1 MANRIPEEVLNEIR
15 ANTNIVEV
23 VSTYVSL
30 RKTGRNHVGL
40 CPFHDEKTPSFSV
53 NEDRG
58 FFHCFGCGVGGNVFS
73 FISRIDGL
81 EFPEVARMLAD
92 KAGVRIPQARTDP
105 LAREREIFYKLNKV
119 AQKYFCETLSANV
132 GARARRYMES
142 RKMEP
147 TVAARFDLGFAP
159 ARGNGMLERL
169 RSLGAPMEKALELG
183 LVGQK
188 ESAAKRGETS
198 TGSYFDKFRQR
209 LMFPITDVTGRTVG
223 FGGRYISE
231 DGAEAKE
238 AARIPK
244 YLNSPESVLYK
255 KGSLLYGL
263 YQAKQAVRT
272 KDRVLIVEGYT
283 DLLSLVQSGFDETVA
298 VLGTALTITQL
309 RLVRRFT
316 ASIYLFFDGDEA
328 GRKAAIRAFP
338 LCMQAGVS
346 AKGVF
351 LPKGE
356 DPDSF
361 AQTDGTQGLQKLIDG
376 ASPLE
381 DFYFAQHAPP
391 AGASVHERAEAAK
404 EALGVLASLDDAL
417 ARSALLT
424 QVAQRYGINEEE
436 IRRIPRAT
444 YGIRPVRDPRS
455 RPPLKQSSYRLSAE
469 LELVQLMLLR
479 REVADRVADENVLS
493 HFQEWAEMAKDV
505 VDAWGRKE
513 RGEGATGTEDA
524 GIDISPFL
532 ERLPKIAVD
541 RVSKMLG
548 DSDSEE
554 VFRVQE
560 ELTRDCIESVKEA
573 RRKSE
578 RVRLRTAIREA
589 ERLGDDTRVIEH
601 LKTLRAMG
609 RT

>member
-23 VSTYVSL
+23 ISNYVSL

-40 CPFHDEKTPSFSV
+40 CPFHEEKTPSFSV

-73 FISRIDGL
+73 FICRIDGL
-81 EFPEVARMLAD
+81 EFPEAAKMLAD
-92 KAGVRIPQARTDP
+92 QAGVQMPQERPDP
-105 LAREREIFYKLNKV
+105 LAKERQAFYKLNKV
-119 AQKYFCETLSANV
+119 AQKYFCETLRGNV
-132 GARARRYMES
+132 GAGARRYIKE
-142 RKMEP
+142 REIQP
-147 TVAARFDLGFAP
+147 DVAARFDLGFAP
-159 ARGNGMLERL
+159 ARGNGMLARL

-183 LVGQK
+183 LVGRK
-188 ESAAKRGETS
+188 ESAVKGAETP
-198 TGSYFDKFRQR
+198 TGGYYDKFRQR

-223 FGGRYISE
+223 FGGRYVN
-231 DGAEAKE
+231 EAGIGSKE
-238 AARIPK
+238 TARIPK

-298 VLGTALTITQL
+298 VLGTALTIVQL
-309 RLVRRFT
+309 RLVSRFT
-316 ASIYLFFDGDEA
+316 ANILLFFDGDGA
-328 GRKAAIRAFP
+328 GQKAAIRAFP

-361 AQTDGTQGLQKLIDG
+361 AQSNGTQGLQKLIDR

-391 AGASVHERAEAAK
+391 AGASVHERAKAAK
-404 EALGVLASLDDAL
+404 EALGVLASLEDAL

-436 IRRIPRAT
+436 IRRIPQTT
-444 YGIRPVRDPRS
+444 YGTRPMRAS
-455 RPPLKQSSYRLSAE
+455 LAAPPVEQRSYRLSAE
-469 LELVQLMLLR
+469 LELVQLMLVR

-493 HFQEWAEMAKDV
+493 YFEEWAEMGKDV
-505 VDAWGRKE
+505 VDAWRKKE
-513 RGEGATGTEDA
+513 LGEGATGTGDV
-524 GIDISPFL
+524 GIDISSFL
-532 ERLPKIAVD
+532 ERLPKLAVD

-548 DSDSEE
+548 ENDSEE
-554 VFRVQE
+554 VLRVQE
-560 ELTRDCIESVKEA
+560 ELTQDCIASVKEA

-578 RVRLRTAIREA
+578 RVRLHTEIREA

-601 LKTLRAMG
+601 LKTLRALG